1 MVAELLKFWTE
12 KIIEIE
18 PTERERSSL
27 DLLLETCLSSGLQE
41 QLSTQEASEVM
52 GEMEASTTPGM
63 EDDFK
68 PQTTNVKRGLR
79 WQNC

>member
-1 MVAELLKFWTE
+1 MAELLKFWTE